1 MKKIISILFAI
12 ICFLSLLI
20 LTIVLNI
27 NLLTKHKNIV
37 KQTKNINY
45 IELVSLNTINTDNKE
60 IYDEIYYSLQKS
72 DLPLEK
78 IIIFYESDYIKEVF
92 KNIIY
97 NSSNYLF
104 YNKEY
109 KKYNVNTLNKLADK
123 KIKDKEL
130 REQVKNI
137 NYNFVN
143 MENNIKYNIDSID
156 YNKIRILRY
165 IMDNKF
171 KVILLS
177 LIMISIIIE
186 IILNKEKIIPYI
198 FTSSTI
204 CSIVD
209 IIISISLSFI
219 VTKNINNEFVLLF
232 IKPFVEYFD
241 RTLLITG
248 LVMLIISTIYLMI
261 NQKIDNITKIVI
273 KPRIKVK

>member
-27 NLLTKHKNIV
+27 NLLTKNKNIV